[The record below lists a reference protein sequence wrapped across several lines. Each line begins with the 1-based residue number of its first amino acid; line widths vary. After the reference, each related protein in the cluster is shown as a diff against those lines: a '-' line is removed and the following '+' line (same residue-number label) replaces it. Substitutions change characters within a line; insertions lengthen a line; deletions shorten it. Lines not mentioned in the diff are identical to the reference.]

1 MVGLLLLV
9 FVTRGTVSLAIHSD
23 ERREVDSIEIESH
36 ESPKVFVNT
45 QQFPANNGQIISRY
59 SDEYDDLSLE
69 RVHNIGPVSGSQ
81 FSAPIQTTSNGPRV
95 QSPNIRNPVLIH
107 SDEHDTFSVEVSL
120 AGILAN
126 TQQSAQT
133 TQMASNGGQEPVTS
147 HIGRGKRIFKQPDER
162 HIVSARPGKQVIIRT
177 GATPGSPI
185 QTTSMH
191 NKATYRHS
199 DEHDDYSDE
208 VRSILTPANPNIPS
222 SGPVYRLRSGTEHGS
237 LPWREGEDDVHVQI
251 DPLTKQVVNIR
262 TELRDSIEHDVD
274 FSDQITSRIA
284 TLPSMTSPVNANAAG
299 NVQTPLTVNRRLY
312 SQHSDEFDDR
322 SYEVIRGAVNTNQR
336 NGRNFTAP
344 TQGVRLVS
352 RHSDEH
358 DDSLEFVRGIPIGQN
373 RPAAVVPVQTSVTGS
388 HVIGRHSDEVDDISL
403 ELVRPIAAVGG
414 AVNPHQVATGV
425 EHLLR
430 HSDEHDSS
438 IEVIGRIENLPFNV
452 PVPTAVQNQGV
463 HLVPTHSGELDD
475 VSLEVHLIRNQTGSG
490 QGVHLI
496 SRHSDERYDDA
507 SLEVVRQT
515 VLNPGPN
522 PTAPVQGVIQVVS
535 RHSDELGDTS
545 LEVHLIRNQ
554 TAPGQIRL
562 LKHSDEHYDV
572 SLEDTGTI
580 LNLQNGQILTGQI
593 RPAQTG
599 EQHLIRHSDEVDD
612 VSLEILHTGT
622 SGVQPPMSVSGI
634 VPAIA
639 ASATGVEHLLT
650 HSDEQHDISLEDVI
664 RRAPSKVGIMQQTSI
679 PVQQDVL
686 FRDSHEHE
694 DLSLEVDINLLPEIQ
709 RLLTNVRTDVKVV
722 LPQVPTQT
730 APPSSPVVI
739 TTAVNQGNL
748 VVEQPRM
755 SRVLKHNVSQE
766 LREILANPLFQQ
778 KIQEIDSRL
787 KSAPDSSRT
796 KRLIEKYVEALAL
809 SSPAPINAATTTTT
823 INSSF
828 YLSLFITYWVSVWF
842 L

>member
-23 ERREVDSIEIESH
+23 ERRKVDSIEIESH
-36 ESPKVFVNT
+36 ESQQPTVFVNT
-45 QQFPANNGQIISRY
+45 QFPANGQIISRY

-81 FSAPIQTTSNGPRV
+81 FSASIQTTSNGPRV

-107 SDEHDTFSVEVSL
+107 SDEYDTFSVEVSL

-126 TQQSAQT
+126 TQQSVQT
-133 TQMASNGGQEPVTS
+133 TQMASNGGQEPATS
-147 HIGRGKRIFKQPDER
+147 NIGRGKRIFKQPDER

-208 VRSILTPANPNIPS
+208 VRSVLTPANPNIPS

-262 TELRDSIEHDVD
+262 TELRDSLEHEQL
-274 FSDQITSRIA
+274 S
-284 TLPSMTSPVNANAAG
+284 NAAG
-299 NVQTPLTVNRRLY
+299 NVQTPLTVNGRLY

-322 SYEVIRGAVNTNQR
+322 SYEVVIGAGANLT
-336 NGRNFTAP
+336 TP
-344 TQGVRLVS
+344 STHGVRLVS

-358 DDSLEFVRGIPIGQN
+358 DDSLEIVRGIPIGQN
-373 RPAAVVPVQTSVTGS
+373 RPAAVIPVQTSVTGS

-414 AVNPHQVATGV
+414 AVNPQVATGV

-430 HSDEHDSS
+430 HSDEHDGS
-438 IEVIGRIENLPFNV
+438 IEVIGRIENLPLNV

-475 VSLEVHLIRNQTGSG
+475 VSLEVHLIRNQTTSG

-507 SLEVVRQT
+507 SLEVVRHT
-515 VLNPGPN
+515 VLNPQNGPN
-522 PTAPVQGVIQVVS
+522 PNAPVQGVIQVVS

-545 LEVHLIRNQ
+545 LEVHLIQNQ
-554 TAPGQIRL
+554 TAPGQVRL
-562 LKHSDEHYDV
+562 LKHSDEHYDA

-580 LNLQNGQILTGQI
+580 FNLQNGQILTGQV
-593 RPAQTG
+593 RPVQTG

-612 VSLEILHTGT
+612 VSLEIHHIVT
-622 SGVQPPMSVSGI
+622 SGVQPPMAVSGI

-679 PVQQDVL
+679 PNQQDVL

-709 RLLTNVRTDVKVV
+709 RLLTNVRTDVNVV

-739 TTAVNQGNL
+739 TTAAAVNQGNL

-828 YLSLFITYWVSVWF
+828 YLSLFITFWVSVWF